1 MLVFRFFPLALL
13 AVCAFV
19 GCNTRVPRH
28 SVAFDQISFVENTP
42 ATKLDAGEIV
52 PVDAIGAIDIELLDS
67 FLIVS
72 TEGRETL
79 LHFYR
84 EEDYLNAGELFR
96 LGNGPYEV
104 TSLITLTDM
113 SVFSENGHTVI
124 GLYDND
130 HFYAVNLSASLSAGQ
145 VICDWSEEAPAS
157 LKTMRYVKRGEFLC
171 RRWIGESRMQR
182 FLYSS
187 VEERPLVVTGPLD
200 QSVSPGPEGMNFN
213 ILNSLLGYDVSRQRV
228 VEASMRMNT
237 IHIYNLDGSFRRTIC
252 LGNRVT
258 DISKIEHSSFWEIPA
273 CFVDLRTSPEGFSCL
288 FQHRDVLA
296 FDWEGNLLSR
306 WALPEEVDCFALDY
320 AAGKLYTLSYE
331 KEEIRKYRI
340 PQID

>member
-1 MLVFRFFPLALL
+1 MPVFRTLPLVLL
-13 AVCAFV
+13 VACAFV
-19 GCNTRVPRH
+19 GCNPRVPRH
-28 SVAFDQISFVENTP
+28 CVAFDQISFVENAP
-42 ATKLDAGEIV
+42 ATSLDVGEIV

-67 FLIVS
+67 FLVVS
-72 TEGRETL
+72 TEGRERL

-104 TSLITLTDM
+104 TSLITLTNM
-113 SVFSENGHTVI
+113 SVFSEDGHTVI

-145 VICDWSEEAPAS
+145 VMCDWSEEVPAS
-157 LKTMRYVKRGEFLC
+157 LKTMRYVNRGEFLC

-187 VEERPLVVTGPLD
+187 GEELPLVVTEPLD
-200 QSVSPGPEGMNFN
+200 QSVSPGPEQMNFN

-228 VEASMRMNT
+228 VEASTRMNT
-237 IHIYNLDGSFRRTIC
+237 IHIYDLDGPFRRTLC
-252 LGNRVT
+252 LGNRIT
-258 DISKIEHSSFWEIPA
+258 DIDKIEHLSFWEIPQ
-273 CFVDLRTSPEGFSCL
+273 CFVDLRVSSDGFSCL

-306 WALPEEVDCFALDY
+306 WTLPEEVDCFAINPTADY
-320 AAGKLYTLSYE
+320 LYTLSNE
-331 KEEIRKYRI
+331 KEEIRRYRI
-340 PQID
+340 PYVD